1 LKTVSVIGGSALS
14 PPNMDPDKPFPLPD
28 ATHPTVFADVGFRLA
43 FTDPASIPNAQRAVI
58 GQASYLTAP

>member
-1 LKTVSVIGGSALS
+1 
-14 PPNMDPDKPFPLPD
+14 MDPDKPFPLPD